1 MLGRLALMLTISP
14 AGLDPSS
21 GIVRLAN
28 IESGL
33 PVTLQRASFVLTLDR
48 EPDASFARGHLRSTT
63 DGADYPIQ
71 TTTRLFDALQAYL
84 KESLR

>member
-14 AGLDPSS
+14 DGLDRRS

-28 IESGL
+28 IDSGQ
-33 PVTLQRASFVLTLDR
+33 PVTMQRASFVLTLER

-71 TTTRLFDALQAYL
+71 TTTRLFDALQAYVQW
-84 KESLR
+84 S